1 MPLSTG
7 ESRDYTIAM
16 VNDEDTPRNGRLRL
30 LFTDAAG
37 QGSRGPGAQSYT
49 VPPIAPAVSG
59 NYSLQVAAAA
69 EDDSA
74 HPTLSHRD
82 VFVRE
87 DPTDK

>member
-1 MPLSTG
+1 MLRGKEAAARELPFSLAPL
-7 ESRDYTIAM
+7 
-16 VNDEDTPRNGRLRL
+16 
-30 LFTDAAG
+30 
-37 QGSRGPGAQSYT
+37 GAQSYT